1 MKLPVASGAALKL
14 ASSNV
19 TGEVCRKNATY
30 RSGLRKARSLTII
43 FNIVNLEIMNVNLL
57 QLAPKAAEAE
67 SFLKALANRHRLM
80 VLCQLHGGELSVT
93 KLQEAIGLSQ
103 SSLSQ
108 HLARLREDKL
118 VKTRRES
125 QTIYYSLADANVS
138 RIIGLLYEM
147 FCAEQC
153 GRPVKP
159 RARAKSREL
168 RP

>member
-1 MKLPVASGAALKL
+1 MT
-14 ASSNV
+14 N
-19 TGEVCRKNATY
+19 
-30 RSGLRKARSLTII
+30 I
-43 FNIVNLEIMNVNLL
+43 FAFHNLVIMNVNLL

-125 QTIYYSLADANVS
+125 QTIYYSLANDNVS

-147 FCAEQC
+147 FCADQC
-153 GRPVKP
+153 AKTAKP
-159 RARAKSREL
+159 RKRVKRGAL
-168 RP
+168 RQEHSP